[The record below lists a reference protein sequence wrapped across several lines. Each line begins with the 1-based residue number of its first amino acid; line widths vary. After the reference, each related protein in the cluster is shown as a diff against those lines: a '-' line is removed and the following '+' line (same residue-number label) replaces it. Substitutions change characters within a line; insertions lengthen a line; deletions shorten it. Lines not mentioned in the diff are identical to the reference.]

1 MGENTPLKDCV
12 IFFFS
17 ETKVKCVQKS
27 CHSFSDN
34 DIHFKP
40 SMKNVQ
46 SGHVIRFFTKITFVP
61 RGRFTPP
68 MWQNAPMG
76 GVKCPPV

>member
-1 MGENTPLKDCV
+1 MKIVTKTDKVENAPLKDCV

-27 CHSFSDN
+27 YHSFGDN
-34 DIHFKP
+34 GWE
-40 SMKNVQ
+40 S
-46 SGHVIRFFTKITFVP
+46 HVIRFFNNKFVP

-68 MWQNAPMG
+68 MG
-76 GVKCPPV
+76 